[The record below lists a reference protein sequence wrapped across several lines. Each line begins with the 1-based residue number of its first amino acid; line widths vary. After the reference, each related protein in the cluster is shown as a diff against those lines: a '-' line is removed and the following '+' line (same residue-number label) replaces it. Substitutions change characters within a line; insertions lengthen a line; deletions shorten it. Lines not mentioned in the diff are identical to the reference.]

1 MSFSSDLKTELSEIY
16 VHAAHCR
23 IAELSALTSLLG
35 KYSDE
40 NIIIKS
46 EKEQCIAKISRL
58 IRKTFDNS
66 EKMMYTSIC
75 SGQNVIKIEKS
86 LANEMISTLK
96 LSIKGEEIYSDD
108 QVFENTCCKR
118 AFIRGAFL
126 AVGSISSPE
135 KKHHFEMDYSD
146 DLRAEQI
153 IKIIKVF
160 DIYPKVVVRRN
171 SYVVYLK
178 DGDEIANILSVI
190 EAPNA
195 LMTFE
200 NFRIVKD
207 IRNSINREVNC
218 ETANISK
225 IAGASVKQIEDI
237 EFIDKLKGRDF
248 LPDSLRE
255 VADIRV
261 ENPLLSLKEL
271 GEMMN
276 PPIGKSGVNH
286 RLRRISIL
294 ADKLREEL

>member
-1 MSFSSDLKTELSEIY
+1 
-16 VHAAHCR
+16 
-23 IAELSALTSLLG
+23 
-35 KYSDE
+35 
-40 NIIIKS
+40 
-46 EKEQCIAKISRL
+46 
-58 IRKTFDNS
+58 
-66 EKMMYTSIC
+66 
-75 SGQNVIKIEKS
+75 
-86 LANEMISTLK
+86 
-96 LSIKGEEIYSDD
+96 
-108 QVFENTCCKR
+108 
-118 AFIRGAFL
+118 
-126 AVGSISSPE
+126 
-135 KKHHFEMDYSD
+135 MDYSD

-276 PPIGKSGVNH
+276 PPIGKSSVNH

>member
-96 LSIKGEEIYSDD
+96 LSIKGEEI
-108 QVFENTCCKR
+108 
-118 AFIRGAFL
+118 
-126 AVGSISSPE
+126 
-135 KKHHFEMDYSD
+135 YSD